1 MKWWCILLLSIF
13 FWSCEKSVD
22 FDLDA
27 QEEAL
32 VVEATIE
39 NEMPPIVVLTKSLN
53 YFSQINVGI
62 LENLFV
68 KDAQVFVSNGSV
80 THKLKEYI
88 INRGPGFKF
97 HYYSIDSSN
106 LNTAFVGT
114 LNTSY
119 ELKIISN
126 GVEYTGKTTIP
137 AIRKTIDSIFWKKG
151 AFDDTT
157 KVNVLVRL
165 KDSPGLGDYLRYFTK
180 RNSLPFLPAEN
191 SVYDDIFIDGKSYEV
206 PVDPGI
212 DRNNRLT
219 NEANAFKRGDTV
231 VFKLSMIDRGTY
243 DFWRTMEYSFQ
254 AVGNPFAS
262 PIKVSGNISNGA
274 LGYFGGYASQFRTL
288 IIPR

>member
-1 MKWWCILLLSIF
+1 
-13 FWSCEKSVD
+13 
-22 FDLDA
+22 
-27 QEEAL
+27 
-32 VVEATIE
+32 
-39 NEMPPIVVLTKSLN
+39 
-53 YFSQINVGI
+53 
-62 LENLFV
+62 
-68 KDAQVFVSNGSV
+68 
-80 THKLKEYI
+80 
-88 INRGPGFKF
+88 
-97 HYYSIDSSN
+97 
-106 LNTAFVGT
+106 
-114 LNTSY
+114 
-119 ELKIISN
+119 
-126 GVEYTGKTTIP
+126 
-137 AIRKTIDSIFWKKG
+137 KTIDSIFWKKG